1 MLLVGVDD
9 VATQFAWQAR
19 LSDFAALT
27 PPAGRRFL
35 IRVLA
40 ANIALCAVS
49 FQVEQEKAGRI
60 FFVCLCFFPPAA

>member
-35 IRVLA
+35 MHVLA
-40 ANIALCAVS
+40 ANIALCGVS
-49 FQVEQEKAGRI
+49 FQVEQEKAGD
-60 FFVCLCFFPPAA
+60 FLCLFVFFPPAA